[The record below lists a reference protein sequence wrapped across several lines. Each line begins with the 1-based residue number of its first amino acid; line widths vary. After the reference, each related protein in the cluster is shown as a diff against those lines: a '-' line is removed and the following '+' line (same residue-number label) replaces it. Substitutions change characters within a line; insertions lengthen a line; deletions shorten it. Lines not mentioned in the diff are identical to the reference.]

1 MADSPEKQTAFRLF
15 EIHPGRSCSGKT
27 CRAFFQ
33 LAPNFFS
40 VLERLQILTDVDIR
54 IRQLLR
60 ALLDILDFVDILL
73 PRLAHPLRRRI
84 DSPDPRSECSKPHRD
99 PSDSRR

>member
-1 MADSPEKQTAFRLF
+1 MADSPEKQTAFWLF

-27 CRAFFQ
+27 CRAFFH

-40 VLERLQILTDVDIR
+40 VPKRLQILTDVDIR

-84 DSPDPRSECSKPHRD
+84 DSPDPRSECGKPR
-99 PSDSRR
+99 